1 MTEVKQKGLT
11 WRAVLAILFVVFVI
25 EPAIVYNW
33 LVSGL
38 WGLPLQSWAVILLWV
53 GLARLLGSSL
63 NSKEIFIIRMVEM
76 TGLMF
81 TGYYFAYLLRNQY
94 FANSEIAA
102 MFGMQ
107 NQIPSFFSPLGESAQ
122 RSMLQRT
129 FFDVAWALP
138 IVVSIVI
145 PVILVSVANYVV
157 GLLAFRL
164 YVQEEKLEFPLAS
177 WDAKTMKA
185 FGERDKS
192 LIRYIALSIMA
203 GVLYSLMSQGLT
215 TILGVPLLPR
225 YPIDLTSIVETM
237 LPGASFS
244 LNLDLLSYITG
255 FILPIQFTA
264 AQFIASVALYIFGNY
279 YVTINDLWPAESKWQ
294 AGQGYL
300 WIYQRS
306 TLYFWNSFTIGWG
319 IAMAV
324 IPLLVR
330 YKSVARAFTSV
341 GSGLGKAEKGSKLLS
356 SKYLLLIYLATA
368 GASILLTKVLIPDF
382 PLWILVVFTLGIS
395 FVMTLLQ
402 THSAGVTTGFNVP
415 YLRETMIYFSG
426 YEKIDIWFTPPD
438 MMLFLGGSG
447 VAQQL
452 KQASLLGVEI
462 EEYSKAYFL
471 MVIMGLLGS
480 FVFVSLFWS
489 LSPIPGWAYPYTI
502 SAWPVEALNFWR
514 WQTWLWSG
522 YLFRREMLFTGLGV
536 STVLYLISDL
546 VFHMPSFPIAMMSGM
561 LMVPNIALSQF
572 LGSLMSVGIAKFLGR
587 KLWDENKG
595 FFVMGV
601 FLGDGLFSTI
611 LRVLTLIGRSV
622 WLKPY

>member
-1 MTEVKQKGLT
+1 MTEVEQKGLT

-38 WGLPLQSWAVILLWV
+38 WGLPLQSWAVILLWI

-63 NSKEIFIIRMVEM
+63 SSKEIFIIRMVET

-102 MFGMQ
+102 LFGMQ
-107 NQIPSFFSPLGESAQ
+107 NQIPSFFSPLGEFAQ

-138 IVVSIVI
+138 VLVSVII
-145 PVILVSVANYVV
+145 PVVLVAVANYVL

-177 WDAKTMKA
+177 WDARTMKA
-185 FGERDKS
+185 FGERDKN
-192 LIRYIALSIMA
+192 LIKYIALSIM
-203 GVLYSLMSQGLT
+203 GGLLYSVMSQGLT
-215 TILGVPLLPR
+215 TLLGVPLFPR
-225 YPIDLTSIVETM
+225 YTIDLTNIVETM

-244 LNLDLLSYITG
+244 FNLDLLSYITG

-264 AQFIASVALYIFGNY
+264 AQFISSVALYIFGNY

-324 IPLLVR
+324 IPLIVR
-330 YKSVARAFTSV
+330 YKSVVRAFTRV
-341 GSGLGKAEKGSKLLS
+341 GSGLGKAEKSSRLFS

-368 GASILLTKVLIPDF
+368 AASILITKILIPDF

-402 THSAGVTTGFNVP
+402 THSAGVTAGFNVP

-426 YEKIDIWFTPPD
+426 YDRIDIWFAPPD

-447 VAQQL
+447 IAQQL
-452 KQASLLGVEI
+452 KQASLLGVDI
-462 EEYSKAYFL
+462 GEYTKAYFL
-471 MVIMGLLGS
+471 MVFLGLLGS
-480 FVFVSLFWS
+480 FIFVSLFWS

-522 YLFRREMLFTGLGV
+522 YLFRREMLYTGLGV

-546 VFHMPSFPIAMMSGM
+546 VFHTPSFPIAMMSGM

-572 LGSLMSVGIAKFLGR
+572 LGSLISVGISRFLGK

-595 FFVMGV
+595 FFVIGLS
-601 FLGDGLFSTI
+601 LGDGLFSTI